1 MPEISVGIIHANT
14 IYFTLDGEFA
24 GKDNLTVAPGKH
36 CISVNEGVLSLD
48 GMTIKHLPYLTPQ
61 KDKCRFTLH
70 DVVIGIGFHWQQKED
85 QLFKGALSFVIE
97 DGKLWAVNTLSI
109 EDYLFCVIASE
120 MKSTS
125 SLELLKAH
133 AVVSRSWLMAQIE
146 AKKKP
151 KTAYRDANIN
161 SATLIKWYD
170 REDHTLFD
178 VCADDHCQRY
188 QGLTRANNKTV
199 KKAIDETSGQLLI
212 YNNEVCDARFSKCC
226 GGMTELFE
234 SCWQPTHVDYLQ
246 SFVDNPIRP
255 ARTHDWDLST
265 EEGARN
271 WITSSPDA
279 YCNTTNA
286 EVLRQVLNDYDVKTT
301 PQMYR
306 WSISYSPQEI
316 SDLIESK
323 CQLGLGTLQNMEVI
337 ERGPS
342 GRIVQLKLIGSN
354 RTVTIGKELE
364 IRRALSSSHLQS
376 SAFVVDRNAEGLFI
390 FHGAGWGHGVGMCQV
405 GAAVMAHRKFAYK
418 TILYHYFRRAILEK
432 RW

>member
-1 MPEISVGIIHANT
+1 MPEISVGIIHASN
-14 IYFTLDGEFA
+14 IYFTLNGNFA
-24 GKDNLTVAPGKH
+24 GNDNFTIAPGKH
-36 CISVNEGVLSLD
+36 CISISEGVVSLD
-48 GMTIKHLPYLTPQ
+48 GKTVDKLPLLSPTN
-61 KDKCRFTLH
+61 DKCRFTLH
-70 DVVIGIGFHWQQKED
+70 DVVIGIGFHWEQKED
-85 QLFKGALSFVIE
+85 QLFKGSLSFVVE
-97 DGKLWAVNTLSI
+97 DGQLWAVNTLSI

-133 AVVSRSWLMAQIE
+133 AVVSRSWLVAQIE
-146 AKKKP
+146 AKMKP
-151 KTAYRDANIN
+151 KCLYRDANLN

-199 KKAIDETSGQLLI
+199 KKAIDETAGQLLI

-234 SCWQPTHVDYLQ
+234 SCWQPSHIDYLQ

-255 ARTHDWDLST
+255 AGTHDWDLTT
-265 EEGARN
+265 EDGARN

-279 YCNTTNA
+279 YCNTTDA

-306 WSISYSPQEI
+306 WSVSYSPEEL
-316 SDLIESK
+316 SSLIESK
-323 CQLGLGTLQNMEVI
+323 CQLGIGTVQNMEVV

-342 GRIVQLKLIGSN
+342 GRIVQLKLVGSE

-364 IRRALSSSHLQS
+364 IRRALSPSHLQS
-376 SAFVVDRNAEGLFI
+376 SAFVVDRNMEGHFI
-390 FHGAGWGHGVGMCQV
+390 LRGAGWGHGVGMCQV
-405 GAAVMAHRKFAYK
+405 GAAVMAHKSFSYK
-418 TILYHYFRRAILEK
+418 TILYHYFRRAMLEK